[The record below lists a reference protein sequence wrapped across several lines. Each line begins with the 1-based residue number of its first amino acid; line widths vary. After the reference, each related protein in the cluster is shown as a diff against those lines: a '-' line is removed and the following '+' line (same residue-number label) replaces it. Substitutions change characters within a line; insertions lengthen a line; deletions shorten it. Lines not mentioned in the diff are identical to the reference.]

1 MKTRIIFSTAIL
13 ATAVGLGSSAS
24 AADSAQTEQ
33 RVEVVYTNPEK
44 FTDVKD
50 SSMQSER
57 ARDDYLRLLKEH
69 LQERVPQ
76 QIPEGTKLT
85 ITISDVDMAGDFEP
99 WRGVQFHDVRIVKEI
114 YPPRINLSYKLTD
127 ASGAVIKEGEEQ
139 LRDTS
144 FMLTTTPIP
153 SNDSLRYEKALLD
166 NWLRR
171 EFTKAKKKK

>member
-1 MKTRIIFSTAIL
+1 
-13 ATAVGLGSSAS
+13 
-24 AADSAQTEQ
+24 
-33 RVEVVYTNPEK
+33 
-44 FTDVKD
+44 
-50 SSMQSER
+50 MQSER